1 MLDLLVMKNIFYLFL
16 LSIFLITG
24 CNSEDGDKPETKFN
38 SAQIREITIEAIKG
52 NEDKNNLLSGVI
64 DLSLPV
70 NQNYNKLLIDS
81 LMTGKKKFYS
91 LLLEFSN
98 PIYNCFAIYDEYL
111 KCYLI
116 DRSINGYLSTNNFT
130 VGDHN
135 FISLIEN
142 FLTKDTIE
150 IQRVSI
156 YRIKEDSVETV
167 FKTFTKAIFPKEEIS
182 QEIKTISDNFISTLI
197 RQPILG
203 TNPVLPDTFFY
214 DQKQKKY
221 ISRQS
226 TFESIILEKIND
238 YNSSAKKKSINRF
251 EDIELL
257 RTELSNTSFQ
267 HNDNELKD
275 YSIDIDSTW
284 QEINNF
290 SITQN
295 LKKGIK
301 GTRYVNNKLGTT
313 ISVAKINATDSAE
326 SYFNQPLPNKTT
338 GEYYVRFSN
347 AFEQGKSILLFVEH
361 SCKDKKYIIILE
373 APKFTYA
380 KYKNLYEN
388 ILNSFFIEC

>member
-1 MLDLLVMKNIFYLFL
+1 MKNIFYLFL
-16 LSIFLITG
+16 LYIFLITG
-24 CNSEDGDKPETKFN
+24 CNSEDGDKSETKFH
-38 SAQIREITIEAIKG
+38 SAQIREITNEAIKG
-52 NEDKNNLLSGVI
+52 NDDKNNLLSGVI

-81 LMTGKKKFYS
+81 LMLGKKKYYS
-91 LLLEFSN
+91 ILLEFSN
-98 PIYNCFAIYDEYL
+98 PIYNCFAIYDDYL
-111 KCYLI
+111 KCYLV
-116 DRSINGYLSTNNFT
+116 DRSINGYMSTNNFT
-130 VGDHN
+130 VGNHN

-142 FLTKDTIE
+142 FLTKDTVE
-150 IQRVSI
+150 IQRLSI
-156 YRIKEDSVETV
+156 YSIKEDSVETV
-167 FKTFTKAIFPKEEIS
+167 LKTFTKAIFPKEEIS
-182 QEIKTISDNFISTLI
+182 QEIKTISDNFILTLI

-226 TFESIILEKIND
+226 TFESIILGKINN
-238 YNSSAKKKSINRF
+238 YNSSTKKKSINRL

-257 RTELSNTSFQ
+257 KTELANTSFQ
-267 HNDNELKD
+267 HNNNELKD

-301 GTRYVNNKLGTT
+301 GTRYVNNRLGTT

-361 SCKDKKYIIILE
+361 SCKDKKFIIILE

>member
-1 MLDLLVMKNIFYLFL
+1 MKNIFYLFL

-156 YRIKEDSVETV
+156 YSIKKDSVETV

-182 QEIKTISDNFISTLI
+182 QQIKTISDNFISTLI

-214 DQKQKKY
+214 SQNQKKY

-238 YNSSAKKKSINRF
+238 YNSSAKKKSISKLA
-251 EDIELL
+251 DIELL
-257 RTELSNTSFQ
+257 RNEISNTSFQ
-267 HNDNELKD
+267 HNNNELKD

-295 LKKGIK
+295 LKKEIK
-301 GTRYVNNKLGTT
+301 GTRYVNNRLGTT

-361 SCKDKKYIIILE
+361 SCKNKKYIIILE

-380 KYKNLYEN
+380 KYKSLYEN